1 MSAHSLLFQCAC
13 ELIRVKDI
21 LLSQIKLWVQERGG
35 RNNKIRPAGVIR
47 LKNRF
52 WLKAAGHTNWGKLE
66 AAYVAVPF
74 PPFNFRNGQD
84 LIVRPAV
91 IAVISVALQQTQP
104 GGQWFVVSSISPKI
118 NAHLPYTSR
127 ENRRLFFPP
136 LPPSLCLSRLPVKVK
151 APTR

>member
-1 MSAHSLLFQCAC
+1 MCLRAYSG
-13 ELIRVKDI
+13 KGYP
-21 LLSQIKLWVQERGG
+21 SQSDQALGPGKKRQGK
-35 RNNKIRPAGVIR
+35 NHKIRPAGVIR

-127 ENRRLFFPP
+127 ENRRLLFFSS
-136 LPPSLCLSRLPVKVK
+136 LSLCVSPGYLLR
-151 APTR
+151 

>member
-1 MSAHSLLFQCAC
+1 MSAHSLLIQCAC
-13 ELIRVKDI
+13 ELIRVKI
-21 LLSQIKLWVQERGG
+21 SFSVRAVRFGFRSRKR
-35 RNNKIRPAGVIR
+35 RKKNRPAGVIR

-52 WLKAAGHTNWGKLE
+52 GEKTAGRTNWGKLE

-104 GGQWFVVSSISPKI
+104 GGQWFVVSSIKTIPKI
-118 NAHLPYTSR
+118 NAHLPCMSR
-127 ENRRLFFPP
+127 GFLGFFFS
-136 LPPSLCLSRLPVKVK
+136 PSATC
-151 APTR
+151 